1 MIPFGVLFTLEAILR
16 ITGYENDLNFVSRI
30 EQNGKEY
37 YTINQLVGKRYF
49 GKDRLYYRKGSS
61 DYFEVNKSP
70 NTIRVFCFGE
80 STMAGFPYEYNAIP
94 SEFLRE
100 RLKAALPDKNIEV
113 INTAM
118 AAINSFTVDEF
129 ADVLANYKP
138 DLFVVYMGQNEF
150 YGVYGVGST
159 ISAGKS
165 RWVVKTYLWFQ
176 QFKTFLLLKNT
187 INYISGLFKPDLQG
201 DKILMEEMASNSIKY
216 NSDDFKTAVNTFR
229 LNYEEIISIARKH
242 NIPVLISTLV
252 TNENDLK
259 PFVSFHSENLSSEME
274 ARSKKLFELGL
285 LAMDA
290 DSASAAI
297 ELFKQSLAIDSLPA
311 IIHYQLGKCYE
322 KLNMLGEAGKQYAL
336 ASDLDGLRFRAPSEF
351 NTIINQLSTQYNLPI
366 ADVKKE
372 FRLNSKNGF
381 IGSELLV
388 DHVHPDIKGYFILAR
403 TWFQTMQQNGLLGL
417 SSEISLNDSLLWT
430 ETSVTSLDTVIG
442 TLKILELKSRP
453 PFTGSEEQLNF
464 HPKNNIERIAYEYAV
479 ERKLSW
485 AEAHISAAKY
495 YLSLGKIASS
505 LDELKAI
512 LISDENN
519 PMVLKLAGDLSLQ
532 LNLTE
537 QAEKYYLRAN
547 EYDANQFIEYKL
559 GKTEL
564 LLGKPQLAIQLLQ
577 NSLKK
582 NEQAQEKFN
591 ASELADI
598 YYNLAKSYNGL
609 NEYNKA
615 ENILKR
621 LLDINPLNK
630 DASEL
635 LVKTQKLLGKEH

>member
-336 ASDLDGLRFRAPSEF
+336 ARDLDGLRFRAPSEF